1 MKHSNESYLLQYKLF
16 SKMKLSPFFM
26 KVLQFFSIFIIGY
39 YFRSFTFEV
48 SVLDWDEIT
57 YFIMGK
63 GILLGQIPYVD
74 LWDIKPIG
82 IYLVHAISLMVL
94 PYDPVTL
101 RWTSFLHLIA
111 LTMVVVSFQKDQNWF
126 WKLLSGLLVLYFFSR
141 LTSGLSANSE
151 IYFLFYEWFGIYLLL
166 KKNSIKLAFFFLG
179 IAFLIKYIIVFDVIF
194 LGLYAI
200 YKKKKDN
207 SYFQLFYQLSFFL
220 IPIGVS
226 FIIYFLLGHHQEYFN
241 ALFTVSSKHQTNITV
256 EFPYKDLL
264 KLFWP
269 AIFLGF
275 TSILIDLKL
284 PKEKIIFLIL
294 TITAL
299 IGASYTG
306 YFFQHYFLAL
316 VPPLAIFVIPKR
328 NSFILIPI
336 TIIFLLFYS
345 WSNISNRLKKD
356 LLYIPDHSKII
367 ASQIDDL
374 GGGKL
379 FVASGVHATY
389 IYLNQ
394 LSPTAYVQPV
404 NYIDP
409 LFAKNFSVDISRV
422 LKEIEGIQFIQ
433 WCNPIP
439 LENAHENAGLNQE
452 FVIPLQLMVK
462 NKYQKNQ
469 TKLEECSLYQKVSL
483 K

>member
-1 MKHSNESYLLQYKLF
+1 MFKEFKYKFNQTVPKQLLIQISLLLSLF
-16 SKMKLSPFFM
+16 SF
-26 KVLQFFSIFIIGY
+26 GY
-39 YFRSFTFEV
+39 YFRSFTFNV

-82 IYLVHAISLMVL
+82 IYLIHAISLFVL

-111 LTMVVVSFQKDQNWF
+111 LTMVIVSFHKEKNWF

-141 LTSGLSANSE
+141 LASGLSANSE
-151 IYFLFYEWFGIYLLL
+151 IYFLFYEWFGIYLFL

-179 IAFLIKYIIVFDVIF
+179 IAFLIKYIIVFDILF

-200 YKKKKDN
+200 YKKREDETYVK
-207 SYFQLFYQLSFFL
+207 LFYKLSFFL

-226 FIIYFLLGHHQEYFN
+226 FLIYFLLGHHKEYLS
-241 ALFTVSSKHQTNITV
+241 AVFTVSSKHQTSITV
-256 EFPYKDLL
+256 GFPFKDLL

-269 AIFLGF
+269 AIIL
-275 TSILIDLKL
+275 TTISLLIDFKNVS
-284 PKEKIIFLIL
+284 EKMIFLIL
-294 TITAL
+294 TLTGI

-316 VPPLAIFVIPKR
+316 VPPLAILAIPKKQITV
-328 NSFILIPI
+328 FIPI
-336 TIIFLLFYS
+336 IITSLLLYS
-345 WSNISNRLKKD
+345 WSNISNRWKKD

-367 ASQIDDL
+367 AAQIKGL
-374 GGGKL
+374 GGGQL

-409 LFAKNFSVDISRV
+409 FFSKNFSVDIQRV
-422 LKEIEGIQFIQ
+422 LKEIEAVPFIQ

-439 LENAHENAGLNQE
+439 LENAKGNESINQE
-452 FVIPLQLMVK
+452 FISPLQLMVK
-462 NKYQKNQ
+462 EKYQKLQ
-469 TKLEECSLYQKVSL
+469 TELEECSLYKKTSL